1 MNVVSLMAHQ
11 DDEMRCLGAMLKCR
25 ERGDKLFFITLTDGS
40 KGMVQN
46 PTLPREEAAAIRQR
60 EMDAL
65 ARAAGAAYLN
75 LGEPDEF
82 LYDTPDVRLKLIEAI
97 RATEAGL
104 IFTHYQE
111 DYNLDHV
118 TVNRLARHCAMQA
131 CLPVLPTASPPLKEH
146 PAVFLCEPFG
156 AFGFAPTHYVDIGEF
171 RAEKARLLRYHA
183 SQEEAMQA
191 AVGSGLEALC
201 ARLEAYRGDLAGCGW
216 AEAFVPMQG
225 RGTIKPHPVLP

>member
-1 MNVVSLMAHQ
+1 MNIVSIMAHQ
-11 DDEMRCLGAMLKCR
+11 DDEMRCLGTMLKCR
-25 ERGDKLFFITLTDGS
+25 QRGDRLFFVTLTDGS
-40 KGMVQN
+40 KGIVQN
-46 PTLPREEAAAIRQR
+46 PTISREAAAAIRQR

-65 ARAAGAAYLN
+65 ASLAGAAYLN

-82 LYDTPDVRLKLIEAI
+82 LYDTPEVRLKLIEAI
-97 RATEAGL
+97 RATGAGL
-104 IFTHYQE
+104 IFTHYHE

-118 TVNRLARHCAMQA
+118 TVHRLVRHCAMQA

-156 AFGFAPTHYVDIGEF
+156 VFHFSATHYVDIGEF
-171 RAEKARLLRYHA
+171 RAEKARLLRCHA

-216 AEAFVPMQG
+216 AEAFLPMQG